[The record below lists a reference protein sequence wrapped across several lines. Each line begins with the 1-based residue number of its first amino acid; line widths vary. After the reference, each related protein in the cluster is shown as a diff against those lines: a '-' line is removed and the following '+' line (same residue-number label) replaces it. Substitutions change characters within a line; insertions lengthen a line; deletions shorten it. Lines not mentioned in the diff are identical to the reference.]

1 MFCEK
6 SQIKK
11 VYSMGEKFL
20 RFRMFKDL
28 YIYNFL
34 RKEIKQVFVLLSMP
48 IIIQLNNSYASIFF
62 LIIH

>member
-1 MFCEK
+1 
-6 SQIKK
+6 
-11 VYSMGEKFL
+11 MGEKFL

-34 RKEIKQVFVLLSMP
+34 REEIKQVFVLLSMP